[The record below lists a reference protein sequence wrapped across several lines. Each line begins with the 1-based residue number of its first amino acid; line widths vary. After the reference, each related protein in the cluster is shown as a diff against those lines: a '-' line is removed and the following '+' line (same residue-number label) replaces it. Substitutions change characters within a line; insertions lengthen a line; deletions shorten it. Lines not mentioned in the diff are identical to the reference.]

1 MSELTFTARQ
11 RQVVE
16 LIAGGYS
23 NQEIGDALG
32 ISERTVRAHCE
43 VVRRKLGD
51 IPRRQ
56 IPLAYRRA
64 TGADPLAW
72 SESAPH
78 EGSPAPFQRRFGS
91 LRDHRFV
98 I

>member
-1 MSELTFTARQ
+1 MPGPPEGKPRTITFTARQ

-23 NQEIGDALG
+23 NLEIASALA

-43 VVRRKLGD
+43 VVRHKLHD
-51 IPRRQ
+51 VPRRQ
-56 IPLAYRRA
+56 VPLAYRRA

-72 SESAPH
+72 AVAD
-78 EGSPAPFQRRFGS
+78 G
-91 LRDHRFV
+91 
-98 I
+98 

>member
-1 MSELTFTARQ
+1 MNSEAVTFTARQ

-16 LIAGGYS
+16 LIAAGYS
-23 NQEIGDALG
+23 NLEIALALD

-43 VVRRKLGD
+43 VVRHKLGD
-51 IPRRQ
+51 VPRRR

-72 SESAPH
+72 VVAD
-78 EGSPAPFQRRFGS
+78 G
-91 LRDHRFV
+91 
-98 I
+98 